1 MIVYTLNNNKRKN
14 MSIFDKEVK
23 LEDIKDLDKRYEV
36 MRKTVEYAL
45 DKCETEVS
53 NLIEEYNE
61 SLPEDNDYS
70 EEVSNYTEVDTVDLH
85 SSFNEL
91 RDYIEDYSQ

>member
-1 MIVYTLNNNKRKN
+1 

-23 LEDIKDLDKRYEV
+23 LENIKDLDKRYEV

-45 DKCETEVS
+45 DKCEIEVS

-61 SLPEDNDYS
+61 SLPEDSDY
-70 EEVSNYTEVDTVDLH
+70 NEVDTVDL
-85 SSFNEL
+85 SSKFSEL
-91 RDYIEDYSQ
+91 NDYVEDYSN

>member
-1 MIVYTLNNNKRKN
+1 

-23 LEDIKDLDKRYEV
+23 LENIKDLDKRYEV

-45 DKCETEVS
+45 DKCEIEVS

-61 SLPEDNDYS
+61 SLPEDSDY
-70 EEVSNYTEVDTVDLH
+70 NEVDTVDL
-85 SSFNEL
+85 SSKFSEL
-91 RDYIEDYSQ
+91 NDYVEDYS

>member
-1 MIVYTLNNNKRKN
+1 MKL
-14 MSIFDKEVK
+14 KE
-23 LEDIKDLDKRYEV
+23 IQDLDKRYEV

-61 SLPEDNDYS
+61 SLPENSD
-70 EEVSNYTEVDTVDLH
+70 YTEVDTVDL
-85 SSFNEL
+85 SSKFSEL
-91 RDYIEDYSQ
+91 NDYVEDYSQ

>member
-36 MRKTVEYAL
+36 MRKTVEYAI
-45 DKCETEVS
+45 DKCEIEVS

-61 SLPEDNDYS
+61 SLPEDNEDY
-70 EEVSNYTEVDTVDLH
+70 NEVDTVDL
-85 SSFNEL
+85 SNLFTQLNE
-91 RDYIEDYSQ
+91 YVEDYSQ

>member
-1 MIVYTLNNNKRKN
+1 
-14 MSIFDKEVK
+14 MSIFNKEVK
-23 LEDIKDLDKRYEV
+23 LENIKDLDKRYEV

-70 EEVSNYTEVDTVDLH
+70 EEVSNYTEVDTVDL
-85 SSFNEL
+85 SSKFSEL
-91 RDYIEDYSQ
+91 QDYLEDYTTEFKEVEIQ

>member
-1 MIVYTLNNNKRKN
+1 
-14 MSIFDKEVK
+14 MSIFNKEVK
-23 LEDIKDLDKRYEV
+23 LENIKDLDKRYEV

-61 SLPEDNDYS
+61 SLPENSD
-70 EEVSNYTEVDTVDLH
+70 YTEVDTVDLH

>member
-1 MIVYTLNNNKRKN
+1 

-23 LEDIKDLDKRYEV
+23 LENIKDLDKRYEV

-45 DKCETEVS
+45 DKCEIEVS

-61 SLPEDNDYS
+61 SLPEDSDY
-70 EEVSNYTEVDTVDLH
+70 NEVDTVDL
-85 SSFNEL
+85 SSKFSEL
-91 RDYIEDYSQ
+91 NDYVEDYNGQ

>member
-1 MIVYTLNNNKRKN
+1 
-14 MSIFDKEVK
+14 
-23 LEDIKDLDKRYEV
+23 
-36 MRKTVEYAL
+36 MRKTVEYAI

-85 SSFNEL
+85 NN
-91 RDYIEDYSQ
+91 

>member
-1 MIVYTLNNNKRKN
+1 

-23 LEDIKDLDKRYEV
+23 LENIKDLDKRYEV

-53 NLIEEYNE
+53 NLIEEFNE
-61 SLPEDNDYS
+61 SLPEDSDY
-70 EEVSNYTEVDTVDLH
+70 NEVDTVDL
-85 SSFNEL
+85 SSKFSEL
-91 RDYIEDYSQ
+91 NDYVEDYSN

>member
-1 MIVYTLNNNKRKN
+1 
-14 MSIFDKEVK
+14 MSIFNKEVK
-23 LEDIKDLDKRYEV
+23 LENIKDLDKRYEV

-61 SLPEDNDYS
+61 SLPED
-70 EEVSNYTEVDTVDLH
+70 SNYTEVDTVDL
-85 SSFNEL
+85 SSKFSEL
-91 RDYIEDYSQ
+91 NDYVEDYS